1 MEQIIRK
8 GKLVTF
14 LQVPSEQGLADIPDS
29 EHVPEHGPQ
38 LKFEMPADDEG
49 SRKKRGAEN
58 QLTQHN
64 WDNEGDEETPASVT

>member
-1 MEQIIRK
+1 MGFFELFCKAKTARR
-8 GKLVTF
+8 T
-14 LQVPSEQGLADIPDS
+14 IPDS